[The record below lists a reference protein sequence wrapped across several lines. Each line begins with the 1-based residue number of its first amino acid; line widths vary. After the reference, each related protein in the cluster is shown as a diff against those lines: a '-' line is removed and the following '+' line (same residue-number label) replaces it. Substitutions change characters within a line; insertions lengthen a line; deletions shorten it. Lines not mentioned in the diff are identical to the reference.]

1 MRVTKIEL
9 KNFRN
14 YSHLE
19 QEFYPGAQILYGKNA
34 QGKTNILESIYL
46 CTCARS
52 HRTGKDMELV
62 QQGKDDYDVKIIF
75 ITDKGIEEEIR
86 IHYLAAI
93 SGDPLR
99 VKPIRH
105 IYHNGVRLER
115 VGDMMGLFNA
125 VIFAPEDLQL
135 IKDGPSARRRFLDLL
150 ISQLY
155 PPYFKDL
162 LQYQHLLTQ
171 RNNLLKQLRDDYA
184 AENNLTE
191 YNLNLAVWDEQ
202 IANCSARIISLRQ
215 EIVNEID
222 ILANDAISQITGLK
236 EELRLRYKT
245 VASISENITLDEVQE
260 IMKNRLREQAV
271 DDISKGYTGI
281 GPHRDDLMFNLNG
294 REVRPFASQG
304 QQRSIVLSL
313 KLAELLLL
321 RRRTGESPVLL
332 LDDVMS
338 ELDSGR
344 RYRLLQSID
353 KHQSFITCTDLSQV
367 LRGYVTETYSP
378 ADIVDDYSIFEV
390 DRATV
395 TKVPPQTQ

>member
-19 QEFYPGAQILYGKNA
+19 QEFNPGAQIMYGKNA
-34 QGKTNILESIYL
+34 QGKTNILEAIYL

-52 HRTGKDMELV
+52 HRTGKDIELV
-62 QQGKDDYDVKIIF
+62 QQGKDDYDVLVKF
-75 ITDKGIEEEIR
+75 ITDKEIEEEIR

-99 VKPIRH
+99 LKPIRH

-125 VIFAPEDLQL
+125 VIFAPEDLQI

-155 PPYFKDL
+155 PPYFQDL

-171 RNNLLKQLRDDYA
+171 RNNLLKKLREDYTTRNDA
-184 AENNLTE
+184 TE

-202 IANCSARIISLRQ
+202 IANCSACIINRRQ
-215 EIVNEID
+215 DTLNEIN
-222 ILANDAISQITGLK
+222 ILANEAISQITGLK
-236 EELRLRYKT
+236 EELCLRYKT
-245 VASISENITLDEVQE
+245 VGSVSRTSSLDEIRELMQT
-260 IMKNRLREQAV
+260 RLQDQSA
-271 DDISKGYTGI
+271 DDISKGFTGI
-281 GPHRDDLMFNLNG
+281 GPHRDDLLFTLNG
-294 REVRPFASQG
+294 NEVRPYASQG
-304 QQRSIVLSL
+304 QQRSVVLAL

-321 RRRTGESPVLL
+321 RHRTGESPVLL

-338 ELDSGR
+338 ELDSSR
-344 RYRLLQSID
+344 RFRLLQTID

-367 LRGYVTETYSP
+367 LHECGSDASSL

-390 DRATV
+390 DNATV
-395 TKVPPQTQ
+395 TEIPLQY

>member
-14 YSHLE
+14 YSYLV
-19 QEFYPGAQILYGKNA
+19 QEFYPGAQILYGNNA

-52 HRTGKDMELV
+52 HRTGKDIELV
-62 QQGKDDYDVKIIF
+62 QQGKDDYDVKISF
-75 ITDKGIEEEIR
+75 VTDKSIEEEIR
-86 IHYLAAI
+86 IHYLATV

-99 VKPIRH
+99 TKPIRH

-135 IKDGPSARRRFLDLL
+135 IKDGPSARRRFVDLL

-155 PPYFKDL
+155 PPYFRDL

-171 RNNLLKQLRDDYA
+171 RNNLLKKLRDDFSTG
-184 AENNLTE
+184 NNTSD
-191 YNLNLAVWDEQ
+191 YDLNLAVWDEQ
-202 IANCSARIISLRQ
+202 IADCSSRIISLRY
-215 EIVNEID
+215 ETVSEID
-222 ILANDAISQITGLK
+222 ILANEAISQITGLK
-236 EELRLRYKT
+236 EELRIRYKT
-245 VASISENITLDEVQE
+245 VGSITRNSTVGEVQQ
-260 IMKNRLREQAV
+260 IMKMRLWEQAA
-271 DDISKGYTGI
+271 DDILRGYTCI
-281 GPHRDDLMFNLNG
+281 GPHRDDLVFSLNG
-294 REVRPFASQG
+294 NEVRPFASQG
-304 QQRSIVLSL
+304 QQRSVVLSL

-338 ELDSGR
+338 ELDGSR
-344 RYRLLQSID
+344 RYRLLQTID
-353 KHQSFITCTDLSQV
+353 KHQSFITSTELSQV
-367 LRGYVTETYSP
+367 LHGQDTKTSSL

-390 DRATV
+390 DNATV
-395 TKVPPQTQ
+395 TKILSHSQ